1 MHKEKEMNN
10 SQVKPSVIQ
19 RLPFK
24 TSRLFSVF
32 ILGLILVGSPASRLH
47 AEQAKANDASAI
59 VSVTVNINSA
69 SATELAEALVGVGLN
84 KAEAIV
90 EYRDKNGPFTDKN
103 QLLNVNGI
111 GEATLKK
118 NSSVIMLK

>member
-1 MHKEKEMNN
+1 MKK
-10 SQVKPSVIQ
+10 SQVKLSLIQ

-24 TSRLFSVF
+24 TSQLFSVF
-32 ILGLILVGSPASRLH
+32 ILGLILIGSPASRLH
-47 AEQAKANDASAI
+47 AEQAKADDASAI

-69 SATELAEALVGVGLN
+69 SATELAEALVGVGMK

-103 QLLNVNGI
+103 QLLNVKGI